1 MSSILRS
8 AKLIEIC
15 PPSINYDAQ
24 VQSAS
29 QAFDAQMWEII
40 DDTGQVVMIP
50 NIMGLTD
57 STLVD
62 VLAWQF
68 HVDFYDATKDL
79 EFRKRLVQM
88 SIIWH
93 KTKGTVQLVEDVIN
107 TYFPG
112 IAYLQEWYQYR
123 SPLPPNYGDPALAGT
138 FTAAQVNS
146 GSDTITFSGM
156 VNGNE
161 VAFANP
167 SGSLPTP
174 IEPMRIYYVVGA
186 TGTTFQVALIPN
198 GDPLNIQNPGSGTNS
213 VFKRTNAWHDR
224 YRFRIMMNQQVVDP
238 DVEAQM
244 LTLIDRYKPVS
255 RWPEAVVRPE
265 YSLLD
270 IYVTAVAQIR
280 ITRVSRPPPIR

>member
-15 PPSINYDAQ
+15 PPSISYDAQ

>member
-79 EFRKRLVQM
+79 DFRKRLVQM